1 MKRRVFLS
9 LVITSALIISSIPG
23 LRCPAYAAPTAAPTG
38 ADETPNEADA
48 EVEGEEI
55 EEAPAA
61 KALELVVQVNAA
73 LQVIRDDGGKLDTAR
88 GENREILFDRL
99 ILKREAILDDL
110 PKLVAEVK
118 RLREEKL
125 DDQGAGAETERL
137 LAETL
142 SMMRRDLPRRRRVA
156 KLRAERDAAQDEER
170 LELEATLVRQNL
182 RWDELLANMYT
193 IAELEQ
199 QLGLDVDDHFAVLD
213 RELTERSELRAGQFR
228 VAMRRL
234 SEVQQ
239 EAADLTPEE
248 AVAAVRPLERRAQR
262 VRESLEG
269 TLKLMDNRGLDTS
282 EFRQMLLATTGEITG
297 DVLSVSVVTGLI
309 SDWLESLG
317 EWVIEEAPGAIF
329 KLMWFA
335 GIVLF
340 FRVIAGFVRRLV
352 AKGLV
357 SRGASFSRLLQ
368 EFFLMTSYRAVMLLG
383 VLIALSQ
390 LGVEIGPLLAGLGVA
405 GFIVG
410 FALQNTLSNFASGL
424 MILAY
429 RPFDVGDVIQAA
441 GVSGSVA
448 QLNLVSTTIRT
459 FDNQRLIVP
468 NTKIWGDVI
477 TNVTAEKVRRVD
489 LVFGIGYGDDIEKAG
504 KVLLDIVANHPL
516 VLKDPEP
523 VVKLHTLGESSV
535 DFVVRPWSKTSDY
548 WTVYWDVTREVKR
561 RFDAEKISIPFPQRD
576 VHVFK
581 EA

>member
-1 MKRRVFLS
+1 
-9 LVITSALIISSIPG
+9 
-23 LRCPAYAAPTAAPTG
+23 
-38 ADETPNEADA
+38 
-48 EVEGEEI
+48 
-55 EEAPAA
+55 
-61 KALELVVQVNAA
+61 
-73 LQVIRDDGGKLDTAR
+73 
-88 GENREILFDRL
+88 
-99 ILKREAILDDL
+99 LKREAILDDL